1 MATRSSE
8 AVKRAVRSADRLFAQ
23 EKTRE
28 AVAVPEPEGGAATA
42 AAIERLG
49 ELFATLPWMVRH
61 AFDRTRNHAGNL
73 SSDPLQ
79 GLSEI
84 VQNAEDL
91 GAADVRVLTGERDL
105 LVAHNG
111 APVRL
116 PDVMALALPW
126 LSSKEDQTEA
136 TGRFGI
142 GLMTLQSLSPFL
154 EVHNGHYR
162 VRIGDPYVSVA
173 EPLVVPR
180 WFADD
185 AWTVLR
191 IPLEPGV
198 VDAEAVDEWL
208 DSWSSG
214 ALLFLGR
221 VVAVTHLD
229 AQGEVRRRLA
239 LTRESGPAF
248 EAEIGGAPAE
258 VETHLGRSPDGPRW
272 LVCRATVPSPSG
284 VDRARKAAGPTT
296 ALAVAL
302 PLGHG
307 APGRI
312 HVGLPV
318 EETGPALWANAQF
331 DPLVSRQA
339 LDDTPWNR
347 ALVPLVAD
355 LWAAAVLH
363 QFRHDPAHAW
373 SAVPLPGDVRDGRDP
388 AAALERQLL
397 DRARRLVSAE
407 LLLDVPGKGPLA
419 LGSLAVEDAELEDVV
434 TEEEVARLAEVAAT
448 LPGSMRDPEG
458 RWREVL
464 WDWEEHGAAAPARI
478 DVLDTLDLLGD
489 ATRSPSA
496 TVRLAARVIE
506 AGWSVFLSSHEWLVD
521 NSGGRYRIRGAV
533 PVVFAAAPRGLAVD
547 LGLAREIHP
556 AFLADTHEAR
566 SVRQWLGKQ
575 GVLLEDDEPAAVIE
589 RLSEFGATRGGSA
602 GLPLTD
608 DQLVAL
614 RDGFAHVPEKYREA
628 WGGNVGLAVRLQG
641 YRYTG
646 DGERADVETAPA
658 RAYLPSRLDSAERE
672 ESFAFAA
679 GPASGPVWLRPRY
692 AEVLQGGG
700 IGALRFLRLLG
711 AETGPRLRR
720 HPELERRFE
729 GRSRGLHASVASGP
743 TSRRKALS
751 ALGATYTLD
760 DHDCPDLHSVASDIA
775 KDEDSGRRRQ
785 RAAALL
791 HVLGRTWS
799 RFSEHAEVKAAYDYR
814 GWHPQGRT
822 PAFWLWQLR
831 DVAWL
836 DDRNGTPSRP
846 TLLRMRTA
854 GTVAVYGDGDP
865 HFLHPEIQE
874 HAGRRIEVLRALEIV
889 GEARTKDLV
898 DCLRRLRR
906 EEKEGAD
913 RDGPAA
919 RIVYEALAEHVTGR
933 DVPGRVGD
941 MPFHE
946 VRLAFAEGEGL
957 VLTDRGW
964 RRPADCL
971 LGDPLFGAVRAF
983 APTFTGHEPFWTR
996 LGARRPNV
1004 EDAAAVIKELAQ
1016 EDRKARRDSP
1026 EGTSQSAVL
1035 ETLKLLR
1042 DLSATR
1048 PEELTAGRLGRIPLV
1063 TSKGWRSKRPVYA
1076 VEDPLVAEGLGR
1088 DHAVWRP
1095 GAELE
1100 QFRPLAGVMRLTWI
1114 GAERLTV
1121 HAPVAAYD
1129 AKATEL
1135 VGAAVAHLRED
1146 LRRDAPE
1153 VARSLDR
1160 SWDELAALTVCVA
1173 PELTCQV
1180 ELPDADT
1187 AVEVPVEAGVDW
1199 ASGTL
1204 YVRHVSAVNRP
1215 TVVGASI
1222 AARFPGKRRESALAW
1237 AAACDRAEQ
1246 GRIAVDLSLAE
1257 ERVRRDEEA
1266 AAAERDRR
1274 LRDMRDEAHR
1284 RVRTGGAGGRSS
1296 AGAPSGTGTGAGAG
1310 GRPSAGAPSATG
1322 GQGPVPR
1329 GTTSGRSASVP
1340 PGPEPVTPV
1349 RRLVDP
1355 GALRLVVERGNLAA
1369 PRSSGG
1375 PATDTAPRKG
1385 GLGLPQPRSGP
1396 VVPQQRTTARP
1407 YTTVEQEKVAL
1418 DLVRR
1423 ALALDETE
1431 LRDLRAQRGLGADAV
1446 DELAR
1451 FYELKTYG
1459 PAEPDTIQLTPA
1471 EFQRA
1476 RESDDFFL
1484 VIVSGLEAGTAPVQ
1498 VRVILEPLKHL
1509 PYRPS
1514 GNVLVSGIR
1523 GAQSL
1528 VYPFE
1533 STEQIRP

>member
-8 AVKRAVRSADRLFAQ
+8 AVERAVRSADRLFAQ

-28 AVAVPEPEGGAATA
+28 AIAVPEPEGGAATA

-73 SSDPLQ
+73 SSDRLQ

-91 GAADVRVLTGERDL
+91 GATDVRVLAREHDL

-111 APVRL
+111 TPVRL
-116 PDVMALALPW
+116 ADVMALALPW
-126 LSSKEDQTEA
+126 LSSKADQTEA

-142 GLMTLQSLSPFL
+142 GLMTLQSLSPLL

-162 VRIGDPYVSVA
+162 VRIGDPYVSMA
-173 EPLVVPR
+173 EPLDVPR

-191 IPLEPGV
+191 IPVEPGV
-198 VDAEAVDEWL
+198 IDPETVDEWL

-221 VVAVTHLD
+221 VAAVTHLD

-239 LTRESGPAF
+239 LTREAGPAF
-248 EAEIGGAPAE
+248 EAEIGGAAAE
-258 VETHLGRSPDGPRW
+258 VETHLGRAADDGPRW

-284 VDRARKAAGPTT
+284 VDRAHKAAAPTT
-296 ALAVAL
+296 TLAVAL
-302 PLGHG
+302 PLGHAG
-307 APGRI
+307 PGRI

-339 LDDTPWNR
+339 LDDTLWNR

-355 LWAAAVLH
+355 LWTAAVLR
-363 QFRHDPAHAW
+363 QFRHDPVHAW
-373 SAVPLPGDVRDGRDP
+373 SAVPLPGDVRDGRGP
-388 AAALERQLL
+388 AAVLERRLL
-397 DRARRLVSAE
+397 DRSRRLVSAK
-407 LLLDVPGKGPLA
+407 LLLDVPGEGPLA
-419 LGSLAVEDAELEDVV
+419 LESLAVEDAELEGVV
-434 TEEEVARLAEVAAT
+434 TEEEVARLAKLPSA

-464 WDWEEHGAAAPARI
+464 WDWEENGVAAPKRI
-478 DVLDTLDLLGD
+478 EVFDTLGLVGD
-489 ATRSPSA
+489 ATRSPAA
-496 TVRLAARVIE
+496 TVRLVARVIE
-506 AGWSVFLSSHEWLVD
+506 AGWSVYLPSREWLVD
-521 NSGGRYRIRGAV
+521 SSGARYRTGGAV

-556 AFLADTHEAR
+556 AFLAETDEAQ
-566 SVRQWLGKQ
+566 SVRRWLGKQ
-575 GVLLEDDEPAAVIE
+575 GVLLDDDDPAAVIE
-589 RLSEFGATRGGSA
+589 RLSEFGAARGGGA

-614 RDGFAHVPEKYREA
+614 RDGFTHVPENSRES
-628 WGGNVGLAVRLQG
+628 WGRKVGLAVRLQG
-641 YRYTG
+641 YRYTS
-646 DGERADVETAPA
+646 DGEREEVETAPA

-692 AEVLQGGG
+692 ADVLQGGG

-711 AETGPRLRR
+711 AETAPRLRS
-720 HPELERRFE
+720 HPGLYRRFE
-729 GRSRGLHASVASGP
+729 RRSRGLHAAVASGP
-743 TSRRKALS
+743 EARRKALS

-760 DHDCPDLHSVASDIA
+760 DRDCPDLHAVASDIA
-775 KDEDSGRRRQ
+775 RDEDPGRRRR

-791 HVLGRTWS
+791 HVLGRSWS
-799 RFSEHAEVKAAYDYR
+799 RFSEHAEVAAAYDR
-814 GWHPQGRT
+814 HTWQNQGRT

-831 DVAWL
+831 DVPWL
-836 DDRNGTPSRP
+836 DDRDGGPSRP
-846 TLLRMRTA
+846 SRLRTRTA
-854 GTVAVYGDGDP
+854 ATVAVYGDGDP

-874 HAGRRIEVLRALEIV
+874 QAGRRTEVLRALEIV
-889 GEARTKDLV
+889 GDARTGDLV

-906 EEKEGAD
+906 EEEEGAD
-913 RDGPAA
+913 RDLPAA
-919 RIVYEALAEHVTGR
+919 RIVYQALAERVTGR
-933 DVPGRVGD
+933 EVSGRVGD
-941 MPFHE
+941 MPFPE
-946 VRLAFAEGEGL
+946 VRLAFGAGEGL
-957 VLTDRGW
+957 VLTDSGW
-964 RRPADCL
+964 RRPAECL
-971 LGDPLFGAVRAF
+971 LGDPLFGASRAF
-983 APTFTGHEPFWTR
+983 APTFPGHEPFWTR
-996 LGARRPNV
+996 LGARRPTV
-1004 EDAAAVIKELAQ
+1004 EDAAAVIRDLAG
-1016 EDRKARRDSP
+1016 EDRKAGRDIP
-1026 EGTSQSAVL
+1026 EGTTQSVVL

-1042 DLSATR
+1042 DLSGSR

-1063 TSKGWRSKRPVYA
+1063 TSRGWRSKRPVYA

-1088 DHAVWRP
+1088 EHAVWRP

-1114 GAERLTV
+1114 GAEQLTTC
-1121 HAPVAAYD
+1121 APAAWHD
-1129 AKATEL
+1129 AEATEL

-1146 LRRDAPE
+1146 LRRDAPD
-1153 VARSLDR
+1153 VARGLDG

-1173 PELTCQV
+1173 PDLTCRV
-1180 ELPDADT
+1180 ELPDAGG

-1199 ASGTL
+1199 SSGTL
-1204 YVRHVSAVNRP
+1204 YVRHTSAVNRP

-1222 AARFPGKRRESALAW
+1222 AARFPGKRREAALAW
-1237 AAACDRAEQ
+1237 GAACDRAEQ
-1246 GRIAVDLSLAE
+1246 GRTAVELSLAE
-1257 ERVRRDEEA
+1257 DRVRRDEEA

-1284 RVRTGGAGGRSS
+1284 RGRAEGKGTGR
-1296 AGAPSGTGTGAGAG
+1296 GTGTGR
-1310 GRPSAGAPSATG
+1310 RPSVGASSATG
-1322 GQGPVPR
+1322 GQGQVPR

-1340 PGPEPVTPV
+1340 GGPEPVTSV

-1355 GALRLVVERGNLAA
+1355 RALRLVVERGSIAA
-1369 PRSSGG
+1369 PRPGAE
-1375 PATDTAPRKG
+1375 PATDTPSRKG
-1385 GLGLPQPRSGP
+1385 GSGLPRPRSGAA
-1396 VVPQQRTTARP
+1396 VPQQRTSARP
-1407 YTTVEQEKVAL
+1407 FTTVEQEEVAL

-1471 EFQRA
+1471 EFRRA
-1476 RESDDFFL
+1476 LESDDFFL
-1484 VIVSGLEAGTAPVQ
+1484 VIVSGLEAGTAPTT
-1498 VRVILEPLKHL
+1498 VRIILDPLKHL
-1509 PYRPS
+1509 PYRLS
-1514 GNVLVSGIR
+1514 ENVLVSGIR
-1523 GAQSL
+1523 SAQSL

-1533 STEQIRP
+1533 STE